1 MLAQPPVLATSSN
14 GIANA
19 TTNTSGQTAQVTVTA
34 NGATMANYWVNGVS
48 VATTAAIFMLSVP
61 AGQTCA
67 LQYTV
72 ATPIWYW
79 SSLTPAM
86 PTSTTV
92 VTNTTGQNIS
102 VILLGGTVTVVA
114 VNGVTVAATSNV
126 NVLLPAGSTIAV
138 TYSVAPVWAWMN
150 FQYTPGQQPSNASA
164 YMQENTIVP
173 SGVSGYSELNAL
185 PYAQHAE
192 AGQTGLGTGV
202 SN

>member
-14 GIANA
+14 GIVNA
-19 TTNTSGQTAQVTVTA
+19 TTNTSGQTALVTVTA
-34 NGATMANYWVNGVS
+34 NGATMANYWVNAVS
-48 VATTAAIFMLSVP
+48 VATSAAVFMMSVP

-86 PTSTTV
+86 PASGNV
-92 VTNTTGQNIS
+92 VTNTTGQNIT
-102 VILLGGTVTVVA
+102 VVLLGGVVTVGA
-114 VNGVTVAATSNV
+114 VNGVTVASATNTQV
-126 NVLLPAGSTIAV
+126 MLPAGDTIAI
-138 TYSVAPVWAWMN
+138 TWSTAPVWAWMN
-150 FQYTPGQQPSNASA
+150 FPFAPGQQPSNASA
-164 YMQENTIVP
+164 YMQANTVVP
-173 SGVSGYSELNAL
+173 SGVSGYSPLNAL

-192 AGQTGLGTGV
+192 AGQTGLATGV